1 MPAKLLTY
9 GDRGERVKTL
19 QRLINDNPFFKPR
32 RKLVVDGDMRTL
44 TCGAVQQAKYRLG
57 YPRKDIRP
65 VAGQPVFDY
74 LSGKRKLP
82 DAYRARRKARLVKVA
97 AAQHVQSAQ
106 TKMRLEALAAVKDEL
121 GTMEAPNHSN
131 HIKYNDWWGWG
142 AVAYCVIG
150 ISWAWVVKAGSTA
163 FAQGSRWAG
172 TDLMLSDAKAGGHGI
187 HLTSDPD
194 PGCPGVIDFDGHSDP
209 DHAITFVHDNG
220 NGTCTTYEFN
230 TAKDGTYIEGVWVKD
245 RPLRNCWWFEV
256 ER

>member
-1 MPAKLLTY
+1 MSAKLLTY

-32 RKLVVDGDMRTL
+32 RKLLVDGDMRTL
-44 TCGAVQQAKYRLG
+44 TCGAVQQAKHRLG
-57 YPRKDIRP
+57 YPLKDIKP

-74 LSGKRKLP
+74 LSKKRPLS
-82 DAYRARRKARLVKVA
+82 DAYRARRKARLAKVA

-106 TKMRLEALAAVKDEL
+106 TKMRLGALAIINGEL
-121 GTMEAPNHSN
+121 GTMENPPHSN
-131 HIKYNDWWGWG
+131 HIKYNTWWGWG

-150 ISWAWVVKAGSTA
+150 VSWSWVKAGSTA
-163 FAQGSRWAG
+163 FAKGSRWAG

-209 DHAITFVHDNG
+209 DHAITLVKDNG
-220 NGTCTTYEFN
+220 DGTATTAEFN
-230 TAKDGTYIEGVWVKD
+230 TVTGYMEGVLKKT
-245 RPLRNCWWFEV
+245 RPLKNCWWFEV